1 MALDAT
7 PAATALETRSLK
19 KAYGAVEIL
28 HDINIEMAQGEFLVL
43 VGPSGCGKSTLLNCI
58 AGLEEITSG
67 TLTIGGRDVT
77 NEPPKD
83 RDIAMVFQSYALY
96 PTMSVGENIGFGMK
110 IRRVPKAQARDKIT
124 EVAKLLQ
131 IDHLLDR
138 RPSQLSGGQR
148 QRVAMGRALVRDPQL
163 LLFDE
168 PLSNLD
174 AKLRVE
180 MRAEIKRLHRSTHAS
195 IVYVT
200 HDQIEAMT
208 LASRIV
214 VLKGGYV
221 QQIGTPQEIYEHPAN
236 TFVADFMGSPPMNLC
251 PAIIEGDAVRMGQH
265 LVQMDAG
272 FGADLPRDVIFGVR
286 PEHLVLSDTPDLLV
300 TPTMIENTGSEC
312 YVLFE
317 IGDRSLTAKLPGR
330 MDETN
335 LDRIG
340 LAIDRSKVS
349 LFDAATTDRIAR

>member
-1 MALDAT
+1 M
-7 PAATALETRSLK
+7 
-19 KAYGAVEIL
+19 
-28 HDINIEMAQGEFLVL
+28 
-43 VGPSGCGKSTLLNCI
+43 
-58 AGLEEITSG
+58 
-67 TLTIGGRDVT
+67 
-77 NEPPKD
+77 
-83 RDIAMVFQSYALY
+83 
-96 PTMSVGENIGFGMK
+96 
-110 IRRVPKAQARDKIT
+110 
-124 EVAKLLQ
+124 
-131 IDHLLDR
+131 
-138 RPSQLSGGQR
+138 
-148 QRVAMGRALVRDPQL
+148 
-163 LLFDE
+163 
-168 PLSNLD
+168 
-174 AKLRVE
+174 
-180 MRAEIKRLHRSTHAS
+180 
-195 IVYVT
+195 T